1 MTTTKTIP
9 IITTSI
15 TTTTIKTIPIMTTIM
30 ITIITIP
37 RAIITI
43 TVVNA
48 ARKEQPYKCN
58 DIIVTGCYR
67 SKRVYLLIQ
76 VFVCLFTRS

>member
-15 TTTTIKTIPIMTTIM
+15 TTSTIKTIPIMT
-30 ITIITIP
+30 TIITIP

-43 TVVNA
+43 TITVINTV
-48 ARKEQPYKCN
+48 RKEQPYKCN
-58 DIIVTGCYR
+58 DIIITRCYR
-67 SKRVYLLIQ
+67 SK
-76 VFVCLFTRS
+76 